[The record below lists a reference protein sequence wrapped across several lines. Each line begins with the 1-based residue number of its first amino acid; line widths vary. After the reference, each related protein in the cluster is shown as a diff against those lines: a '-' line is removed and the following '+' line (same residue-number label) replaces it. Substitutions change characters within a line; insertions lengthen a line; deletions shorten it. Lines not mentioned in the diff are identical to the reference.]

1 MNTRDSLYSELST
14 FWDQNKDDVTVTVEM
29 SAEDFLEKVKA
40 DIRQNYQFALFSI
53 LPGLA
58 SDPTTLKRLAK
69 KMGIDAATA
78 SEFSYCLLRAGLW
91 RMTEERIETN
101 FEFLN
106 LGDISVKDYLAMTV
120 SIISHLSD
128 SKSYEYDT
136 LSVVTNRGL
145 IRNFIVKVNQALK
158 ELHEK
163 SHEPDASKDCLFS
176 WSHTGVIEL
185 EYSAMNSQCKDSE

>member
-1 MNTRDSLYSELST
+1 MNTKDSLYSELST
-14 FWDQNKDDVTVTVEM
+14 FLDPSKTGIPEAEF
-29 SAEDFLEKVKA
+29 SADDFLEKVKA

-53 LPGLA
+53 LPGLV
-58 SDPTTLKRLAK
+58 SDLDTLKKLAK
-69 KMGIDAATA
+69 KMGVDPQTSA
-78 SEFSYCLLRAGLW
+78 EFSYRLLRAGLW
-91 RMTEERIETN
+91 KVANERIETN

-120 SIISHLSD
+120 SIISHLSE

-145 IRNFIVKVNQALK
+145 IRGFITKVNQALK

-163 SHEPDASKDCLFS
+163 SHEAEAAKECVFS

-185 EYSAMNSQCKDSE
+185 EYSAKNSHKDQEL

>member
-1 MNTRDSLYSELST
+1 MTTKDSLYSESSI
-14 FWDQNKDDVTVTVEM
+14 FWDQNKTATTDRDL

-58 SDPTTLKRLAK
+58 SDPNTLKKLSK
-69 KMGIDAATA
+69 KLGIDPVTA
-78 SEFSYCLLRAGLW
+78 NDFSYRLLRAGLW
-91 RMTEERIETN
+91 TVTEDRIETN

-145 IRNFIVKVNQALK
+145 IRNFIVKVNQSLK

-163 SHEPDASKDCLFS
+163 SHEAGVVKDCLFS

-185 EYSAMNSQCKDSE
+185 EHNSQKDNEQ